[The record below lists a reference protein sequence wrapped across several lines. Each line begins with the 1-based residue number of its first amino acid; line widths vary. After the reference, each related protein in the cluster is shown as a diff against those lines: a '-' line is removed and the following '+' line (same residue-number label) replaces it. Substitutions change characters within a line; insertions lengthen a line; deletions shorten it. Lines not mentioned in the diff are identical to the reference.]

1 MRQHQDRVTGPGHG
15 TGSQGWV
22 TDWDLAACRRWH
34 LETAYALALGI
45 LFERFLKYKMTVWV
59 IRGGRHGEDEAWCLE
74 NGTAG
79 AAWNEVPSL
88 QMADS
93 RDDVRTLVERVHPGE
108 STGRVANW
116 TGQLWAVRNSIKPGD
131 LVVMPMKTTKALAIG
146 HVTSGYQYRDG
157 DAPIQHTVGVNW
169 VRDDVPRSAIK
180 DDLLFTLGAIMT
192 IFKASRNG
200 AEARIRTVLQTGVDP
215 GSLAVASHGPNK
227 RAREDD
233 AAEEAVS
240 DPISVPTMETIR
252 DRVRTHTSEN
262 FKGHALT
269 ELVAAI
275 LRVRGFVCD
284 VSPPG
289 PDQGVDILAGSG
301 PLGLDSPTLIVEV
314 KSETGQVS
322 APVVRGLQGA
332 MMSNRADQGLLV
344 AWGGITKDAKREI
357 RTDRLT
363 MRVWT
368 ADDLLD
374 ELFDVYDL
382 LPDSLRSRI
391 PLKKAWVL
399 DEEGG

>member
-1 MRQHQDRVTGPGHG
+1 
-15 TGSQGWV
+15 
-22 TDWDLAACRRWH
+22 
-34 LETAYALALGI
+34 
-45 LFERFLKYKMTVWV
+45 MTVWV
-59 IRGGRHGEDEAWCLE
+59 IRGGRRGEDEAWCLE

-79 AAWNEVPSL
+79 AAWNGVPSL
-88 QMADS
+88 QMAKS
-93 RDDVRTLVERVHPGE
+93 REDVRTLVERVYPGE

-116 TGQLWAVRNSIKPGD
+116 TGQLWAVRNSIEPGD

-146 HVTSGYQYRDG
+146 TVTSGYRYRDES
-157 DAPIQHTVGVNW
+157 APIQHTVGVDW
-169 VRDDVPRSAIK
+169 ARDDVPRSAIK

-192 IFKASRNG
+192 IFKASRNE
-200 AEARIRTVLQTGVDP
+200 AEARFRTVLQTGLDP
-215 GSLAVASHGPNK
+215 GSLAVGRSN

-233 AAEEAVS
+233 AAYEAVS

-269 ELVAAI
+269 DLVAAI
-275 LRVRGFVCD
+275 LRARGFVCD

-301 PLGLDSPTLIVEV
+301 PLGLNSPTLIVEV

-332 MMSNRADQGLLV
+332 MMSNHADQGLLV

-382 LPDSLRSRI
+382 LPDDLRARI

-399 DEEGG
+399 DVDGG

>member
-1 MRQHQDRVTGPGHG
+1 
-15 TGSQGWV
+15 
-22 TDWDLAACRRWH
+22 
-34 LETAYALALGI
+34 
-45 LFERFLKYKMTVWV
+45 MTVWV

-79 AAWNEVPSL
+79 AAWNEVQSL
-88 QMADS
+88 QSASS
-93 RDDVRTLVERVHPGE
+93 REDVRTLVETVFSGE
-108 STGRVANW
+108 STGRVANL

-131 LVVMPMKTTKALAIG
+131 LVVMPMKTTKTLAIG
-146 HVTSGYQYRDG
+146 HVTSGYRHLDEA
-157 DAPIQHTVGVNW
+157 APIRHVVGVNW
-169 VRDDVPRSAIK
+169 VRDDVPRSAVK

-192 IFKASRNG
+192 VFKASRNE
-200 AEARIRTVLQTGVDP
+200 AEARFRTVLRTGVDP
-215 GSLAVASHGPNK
+215 GSLGVDSGNSST

-262 FKGHALT
+262 FKSHALT

-275 LRVRGFVCD
+275 LRVRGFVCE

-301 PLGLDSPTLIVEV
+301 PLGLNSPTLIVEV

-322 APVVRGLQGA
+322 PPVVRGLQGA

-374 ELFDVYDL
+374 QLFDVYDL
-382 LPDSLRSRI
+382 LPDELRARI

-399 DEEGG
+399 DEESG